1 MPDLPAFRYP
11 PSWGAPRNHLSH
23 ALTDVS
29 LRWGDRVGLP
39 DAPPHGLHAMGR
51 GLNMGAYAGWI
62 HPLTSN
68 IQLLQLSSDFA
79 LWITVL
85 DDALE
90 RLGPT
95 LKEKERVELADAC
108 AEFFEGPTGSVH
120 PVLAGYV
127 TGYQDV
133 KARARDLMPSSRHD
147 LWQDRLH
154 YELKA
159 CNRVSLTEEPLAA
172 EQWMG
177 LDFYAKIRP
186 FTPGVL
192 PFMPLLEI
200 ADDCFI
206 PQTAWEDPRLR
217 KLEENACL
225 LFGMFNDVA
234 SLEKDDNGGPAPN
247 VVLMHQHENAC
258 TLSDSIEAIAQWH
271 NTLVRETQQC
281 TAELLA
287 GHRGRPAVER
297 YVHSVQH
304 LVAGI
309 ANWHLHAPR
318 YGPLLRTRAT
328 LLPAPELRNPG
339 QSSLM

>member
-1 MPDLPAFRYP
+1 MPDHLPVFRYP
-11 PSWGAPRNHLSH
+11 DSWGAPRNPLSH

-29 LRWGDRVGLP
+29 LQWGEYVGLP
-39 DAPPHGLHAMGR
+39 DAPVHGLHAMGR

-62 HPLTSN
+62 HPLTEKV
-68 IQLLQLSSDFA
+68 QLLQLSSDFA

-95 LKEKERVELADAC
+95 LEVKERLELADAC
-108 AEFFEGPTGSVH
+108 AEFFEGPPGSVH
-120 PVLAGYV
+120 PVLTDYV
-127 TGYQDV
+127 TGYRDL
-133 KARARDLMPSSRHD
+133 KARARDMMPSSRRG

-172 EQWMG
+172 EEWRG

-206 PQTAWEDPRLR
+206 PQEVWEDPRLR

-225 LFGMFNDVA
+225 VFGMFNDVA
-234 SLEKDDNGGPAPN
+234 SLEKDDTGGPAPN
-247 VVLMHQHENAC
+247 VVLMHQHETAC
-258 TLSDSIEAIAQWH
+258 ALPDSIEAIAQWH
-271 NTLVRETQQC
+271 NTLVGETEQC
-281 TAELLA
+281 AAELLA
-287 GHRGRPAVER
+287 NHREKPAVER
-297 YVHSVQH
+297 YIRSVQH

-318 YGPLLRTRAT
+318 YGSLIRRRAV
-328 LLPAPELRNPG
+328 LVPAPELPDTPP
-339 QSSLM
+339 Q